1 MNSFK
6 SLDAVS
12 KVGSNLEMFR
22 NMGKIYSK
30 VVLFFIIRTSRDSIK
45 LGKRFK

>member
-12 KVGSNLEMFR
+12 KVKSNLEIFKD
-22 NMGKIYSK
+22 MGNICSKWFYS
-30 VVLFFIIRTSRDSIK
+30 L
-45 LGKRFK
+45 

>member
-12 KVGSNLEMFR
+12 KVESNLEIFKD
-22 NMGKIYSK
+22 MGNIYSK
-30 VVLFFIIRTSRDSIK
+30 VA
-45 LGKRFK
+45 